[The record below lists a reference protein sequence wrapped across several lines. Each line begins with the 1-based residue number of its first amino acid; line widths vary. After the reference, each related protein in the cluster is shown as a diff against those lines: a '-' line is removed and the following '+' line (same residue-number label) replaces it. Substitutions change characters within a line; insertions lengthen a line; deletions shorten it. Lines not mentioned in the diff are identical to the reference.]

1 MNIHINEYLN
11 EQILSIKENSYKF
24 NLEKAQFIIYNLTKI
39 SKKHIDRNGY
49 ISVCSDIFRKNTFK
63 EYSKYLET
71 FIKYGIIER
80 KNYSTFSKHCNKYR
94 FIIPNHIEVAQMSE
108 ITIKSIGLRKKA
120 KARIMQSAV
129 QNIILLYNCFV
140 DEDFTIDYN
149 GAINTIYALDCRFCI
164 KINLLQ
170 SLIDLRDKNI
180 RFICHSDTD
189 KRIHTNITNL
199 KSILRQHLI
208 YKNEK
213 LVNIDIKNSQVYF
226 LAMVLYLVNIKNID
240 YLNSINK
247 YTISNDSSQHLD
259 IIELERFIDL
269 AVTGN
274 FYETLGTEI
283 IIEKAGYHGNYEKRK
298 YNKKI
303 KKWVSEF
310 YDNPKKLMKST
321 TFEILFS
328 RNTDDSD
335 EKKWFSTKFPTIYK
349 FIYNFKNGDYKDLS
363 RFLQN
368 LEADIIL
375 KKIIKELKLN
385 DPKIFLIT
393 IHDSIMTTRENVGL
407 VKQVIRNVTKE
418 LFGFSPTLTVE

>member
-39 SKKHIDRNGY
+39 SKKHIDENGY
-49 ISVCSDIFRKNTFK
+49 ISVCSDIFRKNTMK

-80 KNYSTFSKHCNKYR
+80 KNYSTKFKRCNKYR
-94 FIIPNHIEVAQMSE
+94 FLIPNHIEVERMSE
-108 ITIKSIGLRKKA
+108 ITIKSIGLRKKD

-129 QNIILLYNCFV
+129 QNNKHLYNCLV

-170 SLIDLRDKNI
+170 SVIDLRDKNI

-199 KSILRQHLI
+199 KSILRQHLY

-226 LAMVLYLVNIKNID
+226 LAMVLHLVNIKSID

-247 YTISNDSSQHLD
+247 YTISNNSSQLLD
-259 IIELERFIDL
+259 ITELERFIDL

-274 FYETLGTEI
+274 FYEVLGNELLN
-283 IIEKAGYHGNYEKRK
+283 EKGGYHGYYEKIK
-298 YNKKI
+298 YNKKTDR
-303 KKWVSEF
+303 KVSEF

-328 RNTDDSD
+328 KNTDSD
-335 EKKWFSTKFPTIYK
+335 EKKWFRTKFPTIYK
-349 FIYNFKNGDYKDLS
+349 FIYNFKEGDSKDLS

-393 IHDSIMTTRENVGL
+393 IHDSIMTTKNNIDL
-407 VKQVIRNVTKE
+407 VKNTISKVTRGI
-418 LFGFSPTLTVE
+418 FGFSPTLTVE